1 MLRTSPKFTD
11 YIYKWLE
18 VSLDYGFTEFEF
30 WNMTLAELER
40 AIESKKRIKKREE
53 QERASFDYA
62 LADLIGRSISRIYS
76 SSAKM
81 PELSEAYPTLF
92 DSVEIQEK
100 KQVKKDELSA
110 MRFRKFAQAYNK
122 NKEVSNE

>member
-1 MLRTSPKFTD
+1 MLTTSPTLTD

-18 VSLDYGFTEFEF
+18 VSLDCGLTEFEF
-30 WNMTLAELER
+30 WDMTLAELER
-40 AIESKKRIKKREE
+40 AIESKKRVMKREE
-53 QERASFDYA
+53 QKRASFDYV

-81 PELSEAYPTLF
+81 PEISEAYPTLF
-92 DSVEIQEK
+92 NSEEIQEK
-100 KQVKKDELSA
+100 RQVNKDELSA
-110 MRFRKFAQAYNK
+110 MRFRRFAQAFNK